1 MSPCLH
7 VQRRGWRGR
16 DERWLGVR
24 RALSSLS
31 RVLLDLRAGY
41 VGVGVW
47 VLRRAGP
54 SFYVIAVPHPL
65 GDSARTGALPLC
77 VFALACR
84 EAPPCR
90 SRSAC
95 SYWRCLRGAPPVGV
109 AVDLRT
115 SDPRSGGG
123 AHESHQ
129 CRSSE
134 RVKCWS
140 FVGERRSPWVPTSS
154 GANGDRCP
162 YRSRAL
168 SLGVISFLGGWLV
181 DEEFRLAPG
190 LFFFWLGLCSR

>member
-1 MSPCLH
+1 MPIKVCMFL
-7 VQRRGWRGR
+7 
-16 DERWLGVR
+16 L
-24 RALSSLS
+24 ALST
-31 RVLLDLRAGY
+31 G
-41 VGVGVW
+41 
-47 VLRRAGP
+47 
-54 SFYVIAVPHPL
+54 
-65 GDSARTGALPLC
+65 RTPGGC
-77 VFALACR
+77 CG
-84 EAPPCR
+84 R
-90 SRSAC
+90 SEGQRS
-95 SYWRCLRGAPPVGV
+95 
-109 AVDLRT
+109 
-115 SDPRSGGG
+115 RSGGG

-168 SLGVISFLGGWLV
+168 SFGVISFLGGWLV